1 MRIFILSP
9 AESSA
14 GEDVSNSSSSWKR
27 SRVRRTNKATVVDGG
42 WTENNAQDA
51 ADPLP
56 FTGNSGCAVP
66 VRSEDPLELFEQFV
80 TADFVSD
87 RDTTYTSINQK
98 VSTSKKM

>member
-1 MRIFILSP
+1 MTSVIHCQP
-9 AESSA
+9 GSA
-14 GEDVSNSSSSWKR
+14 A
-27 SRVRRTNKATVVDGG
+27 VRCTNNVTVVAGG
-42 WTENNAQDA
+42 WTENNAQDV

-87 RDTTYTSINQK
+87 RDTTYTSINQE